1 MTLSGSSDVLEALV
15 LGEAPGAWGVGS
27 GRLGQTARVASP
39 DPPGATPPFQLFR
52 DGQALILP
60 NPLLDQNPPKNLGGR
75 LLERRMGLAGMT
87 GLLHVV
93 LSACPGVSS
102 FSLRGPDSLGRPCPH
117 PIHTL
122 TKRRPCRK
130 IVGTAPRQLP
140 APGMRLS
147 WENPWLLPKALPRG
161 KAPPWAR

>member
-1 MTLSGSSDVLEALV
+1 MEAVTFSRRWCWGRPLGRGASVLV
-15 LGEAPGAWGVGS
+15 GWDRQPG
-27 GRLGQTARVASP
+27 LPLPTPQE
-39 DPPGATPPFQLFR
+39 PPPPFQLFR